1 MGQMKIVCEE
11 LMWENVKLREPFEI
25 LNVHWK
31 IVLKYIFKN
40 YDVSLERICLAHGKD
55 KWREIVNALII
66 STTAGKFLN
75 SCPSSYFPRKT
86 LLNGFTYNYNLFS
99 NLLTHLLTYLL
110 TYFLT
115 YLIHG
120 AKSFFRN

>member
-31 IVLKYIFKN
+31 ILLKYIFKK
-40 YDVSLERICLAHGKD
+40 YDFFLERICLAHGKD

-86 LLNGFTYNYNLFS
+86 LLNRFAYIITCSVAYS
-99 NLLTHLLTYLL
+99 LTHLLTY
-110 TYFLT
+110 FLS